1 MNKPL
6 HIYTAKE
13 LSHLRQIDWEVQ
25 NFLEI
30 ATNQAYLYAS
40 SGRKNLRCV
49 AQKEIAQRAKPILE
63 NIGYTVTII
72 PFDPSPGMPAYY
84 EVLIEW

>member
-1 MNKPL
+1 MQNQT

-13 LSHLRQIDWEVQ
+13 LRQLRQINWEVQ
-25 NFLEI
+25 NFLEV

-40 SGRKNLRCV
+40 SGRKNLGCV
-49 AQKEIAQRAKPILE
+49 TQKEVAQRAKPVLE

>member
-1 MNKPL
+1 MQNQT
-6 HIYTAKE
+6 HVYTAKE
-13 LSHLRQIDWEVQ
+13 LSQLRKINWEVQ

-40 SGRKNLRCV
+40 SGRKNLGCV
-49 AQKEIAQRAKPILE
+49 TQKEVAQRAKPILE
-63 NIGYTVTII
+63 NIGYTVTIT
-72 PFDPSPGMPAYY
+72 PFDPSPDIPDYY